1 MDAIRMIGI
10 VKCFGPVR
18 ANDGIDFIVGAAG
31 NPLPP
36 G

>member
-1 MDAIRMIGI
+1 MDAIRMVGI

-18 ANDGIDFIVGAAG
+18 ANDGIDLTVRTAG